1 MISRATER
9 FWKAFA
15 SLPPHV
21 QRKAREAYQLWQQN
35 PHHPGLQFKQV
46 HTREPIYSVRVG
58 IGWRAVGVKSDN
70 TMVWFWIGSHA
81 EYDQLLSKL

>member
-1 MISRATER
+1 MISHTTKR
-9 FWKAFA
+9 FREAFA
-15 SLPPHV
+15 ELPSHV

-35 PHHPGLQFKQV
+35 PQHPGLQFKQV

-58 IGWRAVGVKSDN
+58 IGWRAVGVKSDD

-81 EYDQLLSKL
+81 DYDKLLSKL